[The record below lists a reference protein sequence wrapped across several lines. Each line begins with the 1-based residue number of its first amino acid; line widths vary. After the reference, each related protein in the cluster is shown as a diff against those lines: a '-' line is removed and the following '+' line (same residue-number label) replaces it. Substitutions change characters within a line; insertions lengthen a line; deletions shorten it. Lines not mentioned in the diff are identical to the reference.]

1 MNTFLL
7 IFWSIGVFSSIHN
20 AIVHNDPRWLLLG
33 LIIFVGII
41 MKVQE

>member
-20 AIVHNDPRWLLLG
+20 AIVHDPRWLLLG